1 MKDKRKFLFIVFVIL
16 VVGVTA
22 FNIYLSKKSMSDGKE
37 KQLKLSNELLTK
49 QNEDLKKR
57 LDKVLPSA
65 QEQQR
70 RAYLSTAET
79 FIQLSFHREKE
90 GYSERKE
97 KAKSIMSEELLQQ
110 FYPTDK
116 YELGD
121 TYKTKPIEM
130 KFYLQENEPDK
141 EEVNVLAEFINV
153 TTDSTQN
160 REEKVKQCVANHH
173 KKRKGNM
180 ASYKCRRTKY
190 ESFITKKVR

>member
-1 MKDKRKFLFIVFVIL
+1 MDMKDKRKSLFIVFVIL

-160 REEKVKQCVANHH
+160 REEKVNNVLRIII
-173 KKRKGNM
+173 KKEKETWRVTSVEELNM
-180 ASYKCRRTKY
+180 
-190 ESFITKKVR
+190 KVL

>member
-1 MKDKRKFLFIVFVIL
+1 MKDKRKSLFIVFVIL

-37 KQLKLSNELLTK
+37 RQLKLSNELLTK

-160 REEKVKQCVANHH
+160 REEKVNNVLRIIM
-173 KKRKGNM
+173 KKENETWRVTSVEELNM
-180 ASYKCRRTKY
+180 
-190 ESFITKKVR
+190 KVL

>member
-1 MKDKRKFLFIVFVIL
+1 MKDKRKSLFIVFVIL

-160 REEKVKQCVANHH
+160 REEKLNNVLRIII
-173 KKRKGNM
+173 KKEKETWRVTSVEELNM
-180 ASYKCRRTKY
+180 
-190 ESFITKKVR
+190 KVL

>member
-1 MKDKRKFLFIVFVIL
+1 MKDKRKSLFIVFVIL

-121 TYKTKPIEM
+121 TYKTKPIDM

-160 REEKVKQCVANHH
+160 REEKVNNVLRIIM
-173 KKRKGNM
+173 KKENETWRVTSVEELNM
-180 ASYKCRRTKY
+180 
-190 ESFITKKVR
+190 KVL

>member
-16 VVGVTA
+16 VIGVTV

-37 KQLKLSNELLTK
+37 KQLKLSNELLTR

-90 GYSERKE
+90 GYNERKE

-160 REEKVKQCVANHH
+160 REEKVNNVLRIII
-173 KKRKGNM
+173 KKEKETWRVTSVEELNM
-180 ASYKCRRTKY
+180 
-190 ESFITKKVR
+190 KVL

>member
-160 REEKVKQCVANHH
+160 REEKVNNVLRIIM
-173 KKRKGNM
+173 KKEKEIWRVTSVEELNM
-180 ASYKCRRTKY
+180 
-190 ESFITKKVR
+190 KVL

>member
-1 MKDKRKFLFIVFVIL
+1 MKDKRKIMFFVLAIL
-16 VVGVTA
+16 VAGVTV

-37 KQLKLSNELLTK
+37 KQLKLSNELLTR

-130 KFYLQENEPDK
+130 KFYLQENEPDQ

-160 REEKVKQCVANHH
+160 REEKVKNVLRIII
-173 KKRKGNM
+173 KKEKETWRVTSVEELNM
-180 ASYKCRRTKY
+180 L
-190 ESFITKKVR
+190 VL

>member
-1 MKDKRKFLFIVFVIL
+1 MKDKRKSLFIVFVIL

-153 TTDSTQN
+153 TTDSTRN
-160 REEKVKQCVANHH
+160 REEKVNNVLRIIM
-173 KKRKGNM
+173 KKENEIWRVTSVEELNM
-180 ASYKCRRTKY
+180 
-190 ESFITKKVR
+190 KVL

>member
-16 VVGVTA
+16 VIGVTA

-160 REEKVKQCVANHH
+160 REEKVNNVLRIII
-173 KKRKGNM
+173 KKEKETWRVTSVEELNM
-180 ASYKCRRTKY
+180 
-190 ESFITKKVR
+190 KVL

>member
-37 KQLKLSNELLTK
+37 KQLKLSNELLTR

-90 GYSERKE
+90 GYNERKE

-130 KFYLQENEPDK
+130 KFYLQENEPDQ

-160 REEKVKQCVANHH
+160 REEKVKNVLRIII
-173 KKRKGNM
+173 KKEKETWRVTSVEELNM
-180 ASYKCRRTKY
+180 
-190 ESFITKKVR
+190 KVL

>member
-1 MKDKRKFLFIVFVIL
+1 MKDKRKSLFIVFVIL

-49 QNEDLKKR
+49 QNEDLKNR

-141 EEVNVLAEFINV
+141 EEINVLAEFINV

-160 REEKVKQCVANHH
+160 REEKVNNVLRIII
-173 KKRKGNM
+173 KKEKETWRVTSVEELNM
-180 ASYKCRRTKY
+180 
-190 ESFITKKVR
+190 KVL

>member
-16 VVGVTA
+16 VVGVTG

-37 KQLKLSNELLTK
+37 KQLKLSNELLTR

-90 GYSERKE
+90 GYNERKE

-130 KFYLQENEPDK
+130 KFYLQENEPDQ
-141 EEVNVLAEFINV
+141 EEVYVLAEFINV

-160 REEKVKQCVANHH
+160 REEKVNNVLRIII
-173 KKRKGNM
+173 KKEKETWRVTSVEELNV
-180 ASYKCRRTKY
+180 
-190 ESFITKKVR
+190 KVL

>member
-1 MKDKRKFLFIVFVIL
+1 MKDTRKFLFIVFVIL
-16 VVGVTA
+16 VVGVTG

-37 KQLKLSNELLTK
+37 KQLKLSNELLTR

-90 GYSERKE
+90 GYNERKE

-130 KFYLQENEPDK
+130 KFYLQENEPDQ

-160 REEKVKQCVANHH
+160 REEKVKNVLRIII
-173 KKRKGNM
+173 KKEKETWRVTSVEELNM
-180 ASYKCRRTKY
+180 
-190 ESFITKKVR
+190 KVL

>member
-1 MKDKRKFLFIVFVIL
+1 MKDKRKSLFIVFVIL

-37 KQLKLSNELLTK
+37 KQLKLSNELLTE

-97 KAKSIMSEELLQQ
+97 NAKSIMSEELLQQ

-160 REEKVKQCVANHH
+160 REEKVNNVLRIIM
-173 KKRKGNM
+173 KKENETWRVTSVEELNM
-180 ASYKCRRTKY
+180 
-190 ESFITKKVR
+190 KVL

>member
-1 MKDKRKFLFIVFVIL
+1 MKDKRKFLFIVFAIL

-160 REEKVKQCVANHH
+160 REEKVNNVLRIII
-173 KKRKGNM
+173 KKEKETWRVTSVEELNM
-180 ASYKCRRTKY
+180 
-190 ESFITKKVR
+190 KVL

>member
-1 MKDKRKFLFIVFVIL
+1 MKDKRKSLFIVFVIL

-130 KFYLQENEPDK
+130 KFYLQENKPDK

-160 REEKVKQCVANHH
+160 REEKVNNVLRIIM
-173 KKRKGNM
+173 KKENETWRVTSVEELNM
-180 ASYKCRRTKY
+180 
-190 ESFITKKVR
+190 KVL

>member
-1 MKDKRKFLFIVFVIL
+1 MKDKRKPLFIVFVIL

-37 KQLKLSNELLTK
+37 KQLKFSNELLTK

-160 REEKVKQCVANHH
+160 REEKVNNVLRIIM
-173 KKRKGNM
+173 KKENETWRVTSVEELNM
-180 ASYKCRRTKY
+180 
-190 ESFITKKVR
+190 KVL

>member
-16 VVGVTA
+16 VVGVTG
-22 FNIYLSKKSMSDGKE
+22 FNIYLSKKSMNDGKE

-70 RAYLSTAET
+70 RSYLSTAET

-141 EEVNVLAEFINV
+141 EEINVLAEFINV

-160 REEKVKQCVANHH
+160 REEKVNNVLRIIM
-173 KKRKGNM
+173 KKENKTWRVTSVEELNM
-180 ASYKCRRTKY
+180 
-190 ESFITKKVR
+190 KVL

>member
-16 VVGVTA
+16 VVGVTG

-37 KQLKLSNELLTK
+37 KQLKLSNELLTG

-90 GYSERKE
+90 GYNERKE

-130 KFYLQENEPDK
+130 KFYLQENEPDQ

-160 REEKVKQCVANHH
+160 REEKVGNVLRIII
-173 KKRKGNM
+173 KKEKETWRVTSVEELNM
-180 ASYKCRRTKY
+180 
-190 ESFITKKVR
+190 KVL

>member
-1 MKDKRKFLFIVFVIL
+1 MKDKRKFLFIVFAIL

-49 QNEDLKKR
+49 KNEDLKKR

-160 REEKVKQCVANHH
+160 REEKVNNVLRIII
-173 KKRKGNM
+173 KKEKETWRVTSVEELNM
-180 ASYKCRRTKY
+180 
-190 ESFITKKVR
+190 KVL

>member
-1 MKDKRKFLFIVFVIL
+1 MKDKRKLLFIVFVIL
-16 VVGVTA
+16 VVCVTV
-22 FNIYLSKKSMSDGKE
+22 FNIYLSEKSMSDGKE
-37 KQLKLSNELLTK
+37 KQLKLSNELLTR

-70 RAYLSTAET
+70 KSYLSTAET

-90 GYSERKE
+90 GYNERKE

-130 KFYLQENEPDK
+130 KFYLQENEPDQ

-160 REEKVKQCVANHH
+160 REEKVNNVLRIII
-173 KKRKGNM
+173 KKEKETWRVTSVEELNM
-180 ASYKCRRTKY
+180 
-190 ESFITKKVR
+190 KVL

>member
-1 MKDKRKFLFIVFVIL
+1 MKDKRKSLFIVFVIL

-22 FNIYLSKKSMSDGKE
+22 FNIYLSKKSMNDGKE

-70 RAYLSTAET
+70 RSYLSTAET

-130 KFYLQENEPDK
+130 KFYLQENEPDI

-160 REEKVKQCVANHH
+160 REEKVNNVLRIIM
-173 KKRKGNM
+173 KKENETWRVTSVEELNM
-180 ASYKCRRTKY
+180 
-190 ESFITKKVR
+190 KVL

>member
-141 EEVNVLAEFINV
+141 EEVNMLAEFINV

-160 REEKVKQCVANHH
+160 REEKVNNVLRIIM
-173 KKRKGNM
+173 KKDKETWRVTSVEELNM
-180 ASYKCRRTKY
+180 
-190 ESFITKKVR
+190 KVL

>member
-1 MKDKRKFLFIVFVIL
+1 MKDKRKSLFIVFVIL

-160 REEKVKQCVANHH
+160 REEKVNNVLRIII
-173 KKRKGNM
+173 KKEKEAWRVTSVEELNM
-180 ASYKCRRTKY
+180 
-190 ESFITKKVR
+190 KVL

>member
-16 VVGVTA
+16 VVGVTG

-70 RAYLSTAET
+70 RAYLSIAET

-97 KAKSIMSEELLQQ
+97 KAKTIMSEELLQQ

-130 KFYLQENEPDK
+130 KLYLQENEPDK

-153 TTDSTQN
+153 TTEPMQN
-160 REEKVKQCVANHH
+160 REEKVNNVLRIIM
-173 KKRKGNM
+173 KKDRETWRVTSVEELNM
-180 ASYKCRRTKY
+180 
-190 ESFITKKVR
+190 KVL

>member
-1 MKDKRKFLFIVFVIL
+1 MKDKRKILFIVFVIL
-16 VVGVTA
+16 VIGVTA

-37 KQLKLSNELLTK
+37 KQLKLSTELLTR

-90 GYSERKE
+90 GYNERKE

-130 KFYLQENEPDK
+130 KFYLQENEPDQ
-141 EEVNVLAEFINV
+141 EEVYVLAEFINV

-160 REEKVKQCVANHH
+160 REEKVNNVLRIII
-173 KKRKGNM
+173 KKEKETWRVTSVEELNV
-180 ASYKCRRTKY
+180 
-190 ESFITKKVR
+190 KVL

>member
-1 MKDKRKFLFIVFVIL
+1 MKDKRKSLFIVFVIL

-37 KQLKLSNELLTK
+37 RQLKLSNELLTK

-70 RAYLSTAET
+70 RAYLSLAET

-130 KFYLQENEPDK
+130 KLYLQENEPDK

-153 TTDSTQN
+153 TTDPTQN
-160 REEKVKQCVANHH
+160 REEKVNNVLRIIM
-173 KKRKGNM
+173 KKEKETWRVTSVEELNM
-180 ASYKCRRTKY
+180 
-190 ESFITKKVR
+190 KVL

>member
-1 MKDKRKFLFIVFVIL
+1 MKDKRKLLFIMFVIL
-16 VVGVTA
+16 VVGVTV

-160 REEKVKQCVANHH
+160 REEKVNNVLRIIM
-173 KKRKGNM
+173 KKENETWRVTSVEELNM
-180 ASYKCRRTKY
+180 
-190 ESFITKKVR
+190 KVL

>member
-79 FIQLSFHREKE
+79 FIQLSFHRDKE

-160 REEKVKQCVANHH
+160 REEKVNNVLRIIM
-173 KKRKGNM
+173 KKENETWRVTSVEELNM
-180 ASYKCRRTKY
+180 
-190 ESFITKKVR
+190 KVL

>member
-1 MKDKRKFLFIVFVIL
+1 MKDKRKSLFIVFVIL
-16 VVGVTA
+16 VVGVTV

-160 REEKVKQCVANHH
+160 REEKVNNVLRIIM
-173 KKRKGNM
+173 KKEKETWRVTSVEELNM
-180 ASYKCRRTKY
+180 
-190 ESFITKKVR
+190 KVL

>member
-1 MKDKRKFLFIVFVIL
+1 MKDKRKSLFIVFVIL

-49 QNEDLKKR
+49 QNEDLKNR
-57 LDKVLPSA
+57 LNKVLPSA

-153 TTDSTQN
+153 TKDSTQN
-160 REEKVKQCVANHH
+160 REEKVNNVLRIIM
-173 KKRKGNM
+173 KKEKETWRVTSVEELNM
-180 ASYKCRRTKY
+180 
-190 ESFITKKVR
+190 KVL

>member
-1 MKDKRKFLFIVFVIL
+1 MKDKRKSLFIVFVIL

-22 FNIYLSKKSMSDGKE
+22 FNIYLSKKSMSEGKE

-141 EEVNVLAEFINV
+141 EEVNVLAEFINI

-160 REEKVKQCVANHH
+160 REEKVNNVLRIIM
-173 KKRKGNM
+173 KKENETWRVTSVEELNM
-180 ASYKCRRTKY
+180 
-190 ESFITKKVR
+190 KVL

>member
-37 KQLKLSNELLTK
+37 KQLRLSNELLTR
-49 QNEDLKKR
+49 QNVDLKKR

-90 GYSERKE
+90 GYNERKE

-130 KFYLQENEPDK
+130 KFYLQENEPDQ

-160 REEKVKQCVANHH
+160 REEKVKSVLRIIL
-173 KKRKGNM
+173 KKEKETWRVTSVEELNV
-180 ASYKCRRTKY
+180 
-190 ESFITKKVR
+190 KVL

>member
-1 MKDKRKFLFIVFVIL
+1 MKDKRKSLFIMFVIL

-160 REEKVKQCVANHH
+160 REEKVNNVLRIIM
-173 KKRKGNM
+173 KKENEIWRVTSVEELNM
-180 ASYKCRRTKY
+180 
-190 ESFITKKVR
+190 KVL

>member
-1 MKDKRKFLFIVFVIL
+1 MKDKRKSLFIVFVIL

-22 FNIYLSKKSMSDGKE
+22 FNIYLSKKSRSDGKE

-90 GYSERKE
+90 GYNERKE

-160 REEKVKQCVANHH
+160 REEKVNNVLRINM
-173 KKRKGNM
+173 KKENETWRVTSVEELNM
-180 ASYKCRRTKY
+180 
-190 ESFITKKVR
+190 KVL

>member
-1 MKDKRKFLFIVFVIL
+1 MKDKRKSLFIVFVIL

-22 FNIYLSKKSMSDGKE
+22 FNIYLSKKSMSVGKE

-160 REEKVKQCVANHH
+160 REEKVNNVLRIIM
-173 KKRKGNM
+173 KKENETWRVTSVEELNM
-180 ASYKCRRTKY
+180 
-190 ESFITKKVR
+190 KVL

>member
-1 MKDKRKFLFIVFVIL
+1 MKDKRKSLFIVFVIL

-153 TTDSTQN
+153 TTDSSQN
-160 REEKVKQCVANHH
+160 REEKVNNVLRIII
-173 KKRKGNM
+173 KKEKETWRVTSVEELNM
-180 ASYKCRRTKY
+180 
-190 ESFITKKVR
+190 KVL

>member
-1 MKDKRKFLFIVFVIL
+1 MKDKRKSLFIVFVIL
-16 VVGVTA
+16 VIGVTA

-160 REEKVKQCVANHH
+160 REEKVNNVLRIII
-173 KKRKGNM
+173 KKEKETWRVTSVEELNM
-180 ASYKCRRTKY
+180 
-190 ESFITKKVR
+190 KVL

>member
-16 VVGVTA
+16 VIGVTV

-37 KQLKLSNELLTK
+37 KQLKLSNELLTR

-141 EEVNVLAEFINV
+141 EEVYVLAEFINV

-160 REEKVKQCVANHH
+160 REEKVNNVLRIIM
-173 KKRKGNM
+173 KKEKETWRVTSVEELNM
-180 ASYKCRRTKY
+180 
-190 ESFITKKVR
+190 KVL